1 MKKTLRLDLQRLLR
15 WKMKAYKALILATL
29 IVLFSLIT
37 SPVFASSEAFVGV
50 KEGDWIEYDI
60 TIEGTGTP
68 PPTHDVRWMK
78 IEVLAVDGAAFSVNL
93 TARYANGTVGSAIWK
108 YNFTEGN
115 VGGWTIIPANL
126 SPGEAFYDFAI
137 HNNKPVNVTIQREEQ
152 KIVLGANRIVTYGN
166 DSIRHIKE
174 WDKATGFFIGSSEVI
189 QNVTNKDGWYI
200 DDLTV
205 STKAVATNMWSPQ
218 IMGNQAV
225 FALVAAGIVLATV
238 ILTSTVIIAKR
249 KPLNRVTQRYPI
261 AGKKLV
267 IGIFTFLLL
276 GMGFLAL
283 IFFFWNVVGLSDAQ
297 INLIIQSYWIG
308 LIVASMG
315 FRKAG
320 NYFVHGVVMA
330 VVVISTVVGFSLVL
344 VMSPPS
350 GGSMGSYFTSP
361 LKVAEIV
368 AHSVLSIPAIAFGVW
383 SVSIWRPNSS
393 TFPVKS
399 KRIVQLAVI
408 LWVLSYAAGVLGYIA
423 DYTHLFG

>member
-1 MKKTLRLDLQRLLR
+1 
-15 WKMKAYKALILATL
+15 MKAYIALILATL
-29 IVLFSLIT
+29 IVSISLT
-37 SPVFASSEAFVGV
+37 ASPAFASSDLCVGV

-60 TIEGTGTP
+60 TIEGTGTA
-68 PPTHDVRWMK
+68 PPTHDVRWMR
-78 IEVLAVDGAAFSVNL
+78 IEVLAVDEAAFSVNL
-93 TARYANGTVGSAIWK
+93 TARYANCTLGSAVWK

-126 SPGEAFYDFAI
+126 SPGETFYDFSI

-152 KIVLGANRIVTYGN
+152 KILLGATRTVTYGN

-174 WDKATGFFIGSSEVI
+174 WDKATGFFVGSSEVI

-238 ILTSTVIIAKR
+238 ILASAVVIAKR
-249 KPLNRVTQRYPI
+249 GPLKKLAQRYPI

-276 GMGFLAL
+276 GMGFLAI
-283 IFFFWNVVGLSDAQ
+283 IFFFWNAVGLSDAQ

-315 FRKAG
+315 FRKVD
-320 NYFVHGVVMA
+320 NYFVHGVVLA
-330 VVVISTVVGFSLVL
+330 IVVIATVVGFSLVML
-344 VMSPPS
+344 MSPPI

-383 SVSIWRPNSS
+383 SVVIWRPNSS

-399 KRIVQLAVI
+399 RRIVNLAVI

-423 DYTHLFG
+423 DYTPLFG